1 MSKFCIL
8 FLLLISLAPLLPA
21 QTSAPAPAIA
31 ANQQVAAKPK
41 VHAVRFVYYAGVR
54 YILLQDIA
62 SYYRLSVRYLK
73 TSVIMYSKTRRL
85 TMSYTKRE
93 GFINGFRIYFLAPVL
108 YLDKRAYIS
117 ENDFLKVIDPIF
129 KVKLPIKHP
138 VKTIMIDPGHG
149 GTDPGA
155 PGPVLREKQIN
166 LLVALKLKRALQ
178 LLGFKVIMTRDRD
191 VFPSL
196 ASRSA

>member
-1 MSKFCIL
+1 MKKFCIL
-8 FLLLISLAPLLPA
+8 LFLIALVLHLPA
-21 QTSAPAPAIA
+21 QTPAPAATPTPAPAAA
-31 ANQQVAAKPK
+31 ANQQQAAKPK

-73 TSVIMYSKTRRL
+73 TGVIMYSKTRRL

-93 GFINGFRIYFLAPVL
+93 GFINGSRIYFLAPVL

-138 VKTIMIDPGHG
+138 VKTIIVVKVRINSGVGLAFDKQRFEVRMNKESIFIV
-149 GTDPGA
+149 TSLSTINV
-155 PGPVLREKQIN
+155 VLQ
-166 LLVALKLKRALQ
+166 
-178 LLGFKVIMTRDRD
+178 
-191 VFPSL
+191 
-196 ASRSA
+196 